1 MEFIDKKAIYLQI
14 AEFVCDKIL
23 LEEYTENDKIP
34 SIRELAVQVEVNP
47 NTVQRSYEYLQQN
60 EIIITQRGRGYFV
73 NENAKKVIKK
83 LRREAFLENDLP
95 QFFKNIYL
103 LEIDISEI
111 ELRYKAFLKE
121 YTSDIENT

>member
-23 LEEYTENDKIP
+23 LDEFTENDKIP

-60 EIIITQRGRGYFV
+60 EIILNQRGKGYFV
-73 NENAKKVIKK
+73 NENAQKVIKK

-95 QFFKNIYL
+95 QFYKNIYL
-103 LEIDISEI
+103 LKIEIVEI
-111 ELRYKAFLKE
+111 ELRYKAFLKD
-121 YTSDIENT
+121 YDK

>member
-23 LEEYTENDKIP
+23 LEEFTENDKIP
-34 SIRELAVQVEVNP
+34 SIRELAIQVEVNP
-47 NTVQRSYEYLQQN
+47 NTVQRTYEYLQQN
-60 EIIITQRGRGYFV
+60 DIIFTQRGRGYFV
-73 NENAKKVIKK
+73 TKNAIEIIKK
-83 LRREAFLENDLP
+83 LRKEAFLENDLP

-111 ELRYKAFLKE
+111 ELRYKTFLKE
-121 YTSDIENT
+121 

>member
-23 LEEYTENDKIP
+23 LEEFTENDKIP
-34 SIRELAVQVEVNP
+34 SIRELAIQVEVNP

-60 EIIITQRGRGYFV
+60 EIILTQRGRGYFV
-73 NENAKKVIKK
+73 AENATKVIKK

-103 LEIDISEI
+103 LEIDIAEI
-111 ELRYKAFLKE
+111 ELRYKAFLKD
-121 YTSDIENT
+121 YTK

>member
-23 LEEYTENDKIP
+23 LEEFTENDKIP
-34 SIRELAVQVEVNP
+34 SIRELAIQVEVNP

-60 EIIITQRGRGYFV
+60 EIIVTQRGKGYFV

-121 YTSDIENT
+121 YTE

>member
-14 AEFVCDKIL
+14 AEFVCEKIL
-23 LEEYTENDKIP
+23 LDEFPENEKIP

-60 EIIITQRGRGYFV
+60 DLIFTQRGLGYFV
-73 NENAKKVIKK
+73 QEKAKKQIKK
-83 LRREAFLENDLP
+83 LRKSDFIENDLP

-103 LEIDISEI
+103 LEVDFAEI
-111 ELRYKAFLKE
+111 ELRYKSFLKE
-121 YTSDIENT
+121 YVTEDK

>member
-14 AEFVCDKIL
+14 AEFVCEKIL
-23 LEEYTENDKIP
+23 LGEFTAIDKIP
-34 SIRELAVQVEVNP
+34 SIRELAVRVEVNP

-60 EIIITQRGRGYFV
+60 EIIFTQRGRGYFV

-83 LRREAFLENDLP
+83 LRREAFLDNDLP

-103 LEIDISEI
+103 LEIDLAEI
-111 ELRYKAFLKE
+111 ELRYRSFLKD
-121 YTSDIENT
+121 YTSEVEEK

>member
-14 AEFVCDKIL
+14 AEFVCEKIL
-23 LEEYTENDKIP
+23 LDEFPENEKIP

-60 EIIITQRGRGYFV
+60 DLIFTQRGLGYFV
-73 NENAKKVIKK
+73 QENAKKQIKK
-83 LRREAFLENDLP
+83 LRKSDFIENDLP

-103 LEIDISEI
+103 LEVDFAEI
-111 ELRYKAFLKE
+111 ELRYKSFLKE
-121 YTSDIENT
+121 YVTEDK